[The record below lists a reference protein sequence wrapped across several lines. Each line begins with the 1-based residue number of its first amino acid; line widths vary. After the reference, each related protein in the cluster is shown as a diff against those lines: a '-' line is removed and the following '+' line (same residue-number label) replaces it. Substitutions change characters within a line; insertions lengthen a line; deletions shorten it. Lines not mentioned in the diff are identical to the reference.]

1 MKLFKR
7 DEDSALVANLVR
19 AGGLDELD
27 ELEGLGLVVV
37 VAVDLA

>member
-1 MKLFKR
+1 MFPERGCER
-7 DEDSALVANLVR
+7 DLDVR
-19 AGGLDELD
+19 RADRLDELD